1 MANKINIL
9 VNAILD
15 RDRSY
20 QDIQKQ
26 IKRIQNRLEPI
37 KLNID
42 INDKTLST
50 ISEFNEQMKKIS
62 KTAKEA
68 GKVVETAFFPDG
80 TKVTRTYF
88 DGIKGTFKEVV
99 DRSKQVAQ
107 SMEKTSDATLNV
119 SKNVKGLNEEILKGL
134 KLRSESINEDIK
146 GLGLLKQRYADEK
159 GINQLI
165 VDRSKQGE
173 IIRAQYNVDHAR
185 AEKQLEQER
194 RRKEEL
200 KQQLDLL
207 QRQMKVRAQELI
219 RQYPTIDKA
228 RIYEILAQSDAMTIQ
243 GKSAKDL
250 NNIYREL
257 NMSMKE
263 VEIQTKRVTA
273 NTNTLAGAFQNAMLK
288 FPIWMAASTAFFG
301 TFRGL
306 RDILSQIIEI
316 DTQMTVLRRVSG
328 GELDRNHIL
337 QESIELA
344 ERLGNRIAQIN
355 EGLANFARQ
364 GFRGEG
370 LIAMTEAATLFS
382 NISEMSVDEAA
393 DGLTSIV
400 NGFSSIDPTQVMT
413 VVDAINEVDNNF
425 AISSQNIVQSIQKS
439 VGAAETFGVTLQEL
453 IGMTVAI
460 GETTRESG
468 SIIGNSLKTIFSRIT
483 TMDDSIEALQ
493 SVGVAVRDMEG
504 NIRPVAR
511 ILDDLAA
518 RWHSLSAEQ
527 QQFIGLQLAGR
538 FQLSRFL
545 VLMNNYQTAINATNT
560 ALNSAGSGIREN
572 EEYLNSLEAR
582 LNRVANAWTEFALA
596 AGDALLTDSIIAFS
610 ESMTSLI
617 QSSTSVISSVGFL
630 PTVIGLASI
639 AIATFNTRMRT
650 AAYDIANASTSATG
664 LVGAFNRVA
673 ASASLAGIAARTLSV
688 VLRSIPQIALFMGVA
703 WAIEKIVGNI
713 VKAREETKR
722 LNKENEKIAISYI
735 EHEKELRKLVDEYE
749 RLSSLEK
756 RSFEEDR
763 ELLEIQNRI
772 NEIAPHLT
780 AEIDEQG
787 NARLRSVE
795 AIRLELEYAERLK
808 QNYNEMT
815 LANFEKELDDHFD
828 KIDELN
834 NKIIELRERLE
845 NLRDGSSFVA
855 FGQYEFLPEEVRR
868 DYDEFANQLFLEV
881 ERELIQ
887 NEREKQLLLQ
897 KNTELTKSRVNAYLE
912 LAGANGKLNE
922 ESKEY
927 LNQLIENNKAILE
940 TREDILELANE
951 VADLGEQYA
960 TVASILGETV
970 DIKFFDSLEDWQ
982 KEGFS
987 AMIDLMNDGILKVE
1001 NFIEVL
1007 PIYIKSEEKRA
1018 EIINKLNGL
1027 LDKNSEYLDENK
1039 IKLFMLEE
1047 GIEDVTG
1054 ATDNL
1059 AESYNNA
1066 ISSITSLNS
1075 ILDELNEGQG
1085 LSARTISTIIDKH
1098 SELLAYINDEVAL
1111 REKIKEKII
1120 EEENAARNS
1129 IRQKLMYSEEY
1140 YQRIQTLHSNAYQ
1153 TLAKYYNEDLQNAK
1167 NLADAKLKIE
1177 LALVRQLSQIWAK
1190 YHQATSYASETEMQ
1204 MAIQMKM
1211 DQGIPLTDIERQFHS
1226 DIMEFSRRRAETHK
1240 ALLELTKVDINT
1252 DFLSAGLSSNTGL
1265 SKTKSSSSRGTEPSN
1280 MDIIDSLIRQIR
1292 LESDLLAK
1300 ERDLINTRI
1309 QIADKN
1315 KDYNTQIE
1323 QTNLLLE
1330 KEEERIKSLI
1340 NANRRFHEEAN
1351 RIRATTKF
1359 DTTKW
1364 FDQDIERSVEYVKQF
1379 NSASKSQQEEM
1390 ERVFGQLQKLKRA
1403 YEENVREVNSLKM
1416 SIDDLKRSLEQIRF
1430 NQIMHEVGKYKDSIA
1445 LLDLELSILSE
1456 RNKQL
1461 NNSINSLFD
1470 AYSDGN
1476 VDIQEW
1482 VSSLNESKNIILQ
1495 KIEITKQHIQYLEQ
1509 VKSSTDL
1516 SRESQEKL
1524 NVEYLN
1530 AKLALEQY
1538 NNALIDNENLKRQ
1551 FLDRLFQ
1558 EIKQI
1563 YIDGYNKQL
1572 KIALDAIDKEM
1583 KALEKAHN
1591 RKMEQL
1597 DDELK
1602 MIEKIIR
1609 ARIKLID
1616 EEASEDEFNK
1626 RLEKAYKER
1635 QEILNKLSVLSLDN
1649 SYEANAERE
1658 RLAEELGAKEEE
1670 IEELINSRTKELRK
1684 NALNE
1689 LLDNYRKEVE
1699 RKRETERQ
1707 KFEAEKQRLDRV
1719 REETNRHYENL
1730 INDER
1735 RWNQLR
1741 EEIMNEHFDNV
1752 RNDLAELASD
1762 ISSNMDSIG
1771 ESITNNFIDKLNAT
1785 IELINKINSMTIAP
1799 RFSEAFGGSSYFYAH
1814 VSDIAGGSG
1823 GGYIRG
1829 TREQLEEFASGGS
1842 RNVSDHW
1849 SADFRGW
1856 EPDKKHDGGIVGQS
1870 RPNKITQLANRM
1882 LNTKANEEVI
1892 VALKN
1897 ELFSPEHKLTKH
1909 FIPNLQKLISSFQPT
1924 VAISGVGGIN
1934 IGDLNFEFIG
1944 FSGSKSDARR
1954 ITDLVTGSVFKVI
1967 NNGIRRKGYKG

>member
-15 RDRSY
+15 RDKSY

-68 GKVVETAFFPDG
+68 GKVVETAFLPDG

-119 SKNVKGLNEEILKGL
+119 SKNAKGLNEEILKGL

-250 NNIYREL
+250 SSIYRDL

-337 QESIELA
+337 RESIELA
-344 ERLGNRIAQIN
+344 ERLGNRITQIN

-400 NGFSSIDPTQVMT
+400 NGFSSIDPTQVM
-413 VVDAINEVDNNF
+413 VAVDAINEVDNNF
-425 AISSQNIVQSIQKS
+425 AISSQNIVQSMQKS
-439 VGAAETFGVTLQEL
+439 VGAAETFGVTMQEL

-483 TMDDSIEALQ
+483 TMDGSIEALQ

-582 LNRVANAWTEFALA
+582 LNRVANAWTDFALA

-630 PTVIGLASI
+630 PTVIGLASV
-639 AIATFNTRMRT
+639 AMATFNTRMRT
-650 AAYDIANASTSATG
+650 AAYDIASASTSATG

-713 VKAREETKR
+713 VKAREETKE
-722 LNKENEKIAISYI
+722 LNKENEKIATSYI
-735 EHEKELRKLVDEYE
+735 EHEKELKRLVDEYE
-749 RLSSLEK
+749 RLNSLEK

-887 NEREKQLLLQ
+887 NERERQLLLQ

-927 LNQLIENNKAILE
+927 LNQLIENNKVLLE
-940 TREDILELANE
+940 TKEDILELANE

-970 DIKFFDSLEDWQ
+970 DIKFFDSLEGWQ
-982 KEGFS
+982 KEGLS
-987 AMIDLMNDGILKVE
+987 AMIGLMNDGILK
-1001 NFIEVL
+1001 IEDFTKAL
-1007 PIYIKSEEKRA
+1007 PNYIKSEEKRA
-1018 EIINKLNGL
+1018 EIIDKLNGL
-1027 LDKNSEYLDENK
+1027 LDKNGEYLDENK

-1047 GIEDVTG
+1047 GIEDVAE
-1054 ATDNL
+1054 ATDSL

-1066 ISSITSLNS
+1066 ISSIESLNS
-1075 ILDELNEGQG
+1075 ILNELNEGQG

-1098 SELLAYINDEVAL
+1098 SELLAYINDEITL
-1111 REKIKEKII
+1111 REKIKEKIL
-1120 EEENAARNS
+1120 EEENVAKNS
-1129 IRQKLMYSEEY
+1129 VKQKLMRSEEY
-1140 YQRIQTLHSNAYQ
+1140 YRRLQQLSNETYQ
-1153 TLAKYYNEDLQNAK
+1153 SLAKNYEDDLKNAAD
-1167 NLADAKLKIE
+1167 LADAKYRIEVKLRQKIAE
-1177 LALVRQLSQIWAK
+1177 LWAEYYRSTSTISRTHGATEETDAQLNPILERHRKELESLINEQNRVAEEFEK
-1190 YHQATSYASETEMQ
+1190 LAS
-1204 MAIQMKM
+1204 
-1211 DQGIPLTDIERQFHS
+1211 
-1226 DIMEFSRRRAETHK
+1226 
-1240 ALLELTKVDINT
+1240 VDIG
-1252 DFLSAGLSSNTGL
+1252 FSS
-1265 SKTKSSSSRGTEPSN
+1265 SIDKSKSSKGKDSPAN
-1280 MDIIDSLIRQIR
+1280 MDVIDSLIRQIR

-1300 ERDLINTRI
+1300 ERELINTRI

-1364 FDQDIERSVEYVKQF
+1364 FDQDIEKSVEYVKQF

-1403 YEENVREVNSLKM
+1403 YEENVQEVNSLKM
-1416 SIDDLKRSLEQIRF
+1416 SIDDLRRSLEQIRF
-1430 NQIMHEVGKYKDSIA
+1430 NQIMHEVDKYKDSIT

-1461 NNSINSLFD
+1461 NDSINSLFD

-1476 VDIQEW
+1476 VDIQKW

-1495 KIEITKQHIQYLEQ
+1495 KIEVTKQHIQYLEQ
-1509 VKSSTDL
+1509 VKNSTDL

-1572 KIALDAIDKEM
+1572 KIALDVIDKEM

-1684 NALNE
+1684 DALNE

-1699 RKRETERQ
+1699 RKRETEQR

-1799 RFSEAFGGSSYFYAH
+1799 RFAGGVGGFLPDEGSVRYRDS
-1814 VSDIAGGSG
+1814 VENIAGGSG
-1823 GGYIRG
+1823 GGSIIGSRD
-1829 TREQLEEFASGGS
+1829 QLDEFRSGGS
-1842 RNVSDHW
+1842 RNVGGNW
-1849 SADFRGW
+1849 SADFRDW

-1924 VAISGVGGIN
+1924 VTVSGAGGIN

-1954 ITDLVTGSVFKVI
+1954 ITDSVTGSVFKVI